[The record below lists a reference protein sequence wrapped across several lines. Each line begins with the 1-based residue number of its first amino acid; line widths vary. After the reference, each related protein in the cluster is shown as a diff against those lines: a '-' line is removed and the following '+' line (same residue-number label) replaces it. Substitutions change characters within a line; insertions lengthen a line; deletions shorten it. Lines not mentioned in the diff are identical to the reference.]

1 MNIQKPRAICLT
13 PVMRGVGGMVSFQG
27 RLEEGLRA
35 RGYEVTYDLRARPC
49 TAVLVIGGTRQIG
62 QLYELKRHG
71 VRIIQRLNGMN
82 WLHRKFRTG
91 VRHYIRSIYGNQLL
105 ALIRN
110 RLADRIVY
118 QSNFAQGWWE
128 KIYGRSHVDQAV
140 IYNGVN
146 LNTFSPN
153 GTLGLPHDRVRIL
166 MVEGSLMGGYEIGL
180 ESGAGLAIN
189 LAERNFNS
197 HSHFYQRPVELM
209 VVGRVTDPVRI
220 NWSNWIAS
228 QSKDQRASIA
238 WVGQVPNEQIPD
250 IDRSAHL
257 FYSADLN
264 AACPNSVIEA
274 MACGTPVVAYDTGAL
289 PELLAGQG
297 GRIAPYGGDPWELDS
312 PDTLS
317 LVEAAQDVLV
327 NNADYRSSARA
338 RAVAAFDSEI
348 MVERYLNFLLDF

>member
-13 PVMRGVGGMVSFQG
+13 PVMRGVGGMVSFQDK
-27 RLEEGLRA
+27 LEEGLRA
-35 RGYEVTYDLRARPC
+35 RGYEVTHDLRARPC
-49 TAVLVIGGTRQIG
+49 TTVLVIGGTRQIG
-62 QLYELKRHG
+62 YLYELKRHG

-82 WLHRKFRTG
+82 WLHRKLKTG
-91 VRHYIRSIYGNQLL
+91 VRHYIRSVYGNQLL

-118 QSNFAQGWWE
+118 QSNFAQAWWE
-128 KIYGRSHVDQAV
+128 RVYGLSQVEQTV

-146 LNTFSPN
+146 LNKFSPS
-153 GTLGLPHDRVRIL
+153 GTMDLPDDRVRIL

-180 ESGAGLAIN
+180 ESGAGLAIS

-197 HSHFYQRPVELM
+197 HSHFYQMPLELM
-209 VVGRVTDPVRI
+209 VVGRVSDSVRI

-228 QSKDQRASIA
+228 QSKDQRASIT
-238 WVGQVPNEQIPD
+238 WVGQVPNEQIPE

-257 FYSADLN
+257 FFSADLN

-289 PELLAGQG
+289 PELLAGEG
-297 GRIAPYGGDPWELDS
+297 GRIAPYGSDPWELDS
-312 PDTLS
+312 PDSLP
-317 LVEAAQDVLV
+317 LVEAAHEVLV
-327 NNADYRSSARA
+327 NNGAYRSAARA
-338 RAVAAFDSEI
+338 RAVAAFDAEI

>member
-1 MNIQKPRAICLT
+1 MNIQKPKAICLT
-13 PVMRGVGGMVSFQG
+13 PIMRGVGGMVSFQG
-27 RLEEGLRA
+27 KLEEGLRA
-35 RGYEVTYDLRARPC
+35 RGYEVTHDLRARPC

-62 QLYELKRHG
+62 RLYELKRHG

-82 WLHRKFRTG
+82 WLHRKLRTG
-91 VRHYIRSIYGNQLL
+91 VKHYIRSIYGNQLL

-110 RLADRIVY
+110 RLADGIVY
-118 QSNFAQGWWE
+118 QSNFARGWWE
-128 KIYGRSHVDQAV
+128 RVYGRSRVNQTV

-146 LNTFSPN
+146 LNTFNSN
-153 GTLGLPHDRVRIL
+153 GMMGLPDDRVRIL

-180 ESGAGLAIN
+180 ESGAGLAIG

-197 HSHFYQRPVELM
+197 HSHFYQKPIELM
-209 VVGRVTDPVRI
+209 VVGRVTDPVRT

-228 QSKDQRASIA
+228 QSKDHRASIA
-238 WVGQVPNEQIPD
+238 WVGQVPNEQIPE

-289 PELLAGQG
+289 PELLAGEG

-317 LVEAAQDVLV
+317 LVEAAYEVLV
-327 NNADYRSSARA
+327 NNGAYRSSARA
-338 RAVAAFDSEI
+338 RAVAAFDAEK